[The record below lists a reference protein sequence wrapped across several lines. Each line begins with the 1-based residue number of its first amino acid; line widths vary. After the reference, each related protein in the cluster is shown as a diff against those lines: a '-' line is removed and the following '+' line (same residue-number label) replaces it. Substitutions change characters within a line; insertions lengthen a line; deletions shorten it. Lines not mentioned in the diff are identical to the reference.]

1 MIAKEEVISVIRELY
16 DGKPVA
22 FSKIKKKIKADPEEL
37 EKILQDLEREGLV
50 KKYDIG
56 GGKAYEI
63 SNTKEDPYSLILL
76 EIRKI
81 RDEIRKIQETLA
93 EKQKLTFSEFDN
105 AYDRVKDNLGY
116 AKLVDIRLE
125 LGLSKEEFYSK
136 FRTHVE
142 NNYELIAGGDEGF
155 VRKGSVYGI
164 IKKR

>member
-1 MIAKEEVISVIRELY
+1 MIAKEDVISVIKELY

-37 EKILQDLEREGLV
+37 ERVLNELEREGLV
-50 KKYDIG
+50 KKYEVG

-63 SNTKEDPYSLILL
+63 FNVDPFSLIVS
-76 EIRKI
+76 EIRKL
-81 RDEIRKIQETLA
+81 REEIRKLEEMIE
-93 EKQKLTFSEFDN
+93 ERQKLSFSEFDN
-105 AYDRVKDNLGY
+105 AYERVKDSLGY
-116 AKLVDIRLE
+116 AKLSDIRLE

-136 FRTHVE
+136 FRSYVE
-142 NNYELIAGGDEGF
+142 SNYELIAGGDEGF